1 MWRRKVKEGLGNRG
15 ELELLNVPLDASK
28 RIRLV
33 LVIMIII
40 TKLLL
45 ILKIIYVSK
54 H

>member
-15 ELELLNVPLDASK
+15 ELLNVPLDASK
-28 RIRLV
+28 GVRLV

-40 TKLLL
+40 TKILLV
-45 ILKIIYVSK
+45 LKIIYVSK